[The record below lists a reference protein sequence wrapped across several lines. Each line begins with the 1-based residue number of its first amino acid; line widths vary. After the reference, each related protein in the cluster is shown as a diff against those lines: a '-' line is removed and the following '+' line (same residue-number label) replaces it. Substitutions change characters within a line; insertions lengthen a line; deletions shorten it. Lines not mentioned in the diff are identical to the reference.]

1 MCHAFHAK
9 VALYLMRT
17 VFLLDIT
24 VACFSNLPSAW
35 MSDEAAAIWL
45 APAALSVLLP
55 LVSLKDPPSF
65 EGAERAHL
73 LSLEGSCKPPVKE
86 RFWTMRPNRLSSP
99 SISFLTHKQT
109 ERKEN
114 WWQFEP
120 KFYRFTSIRSVDWF
134 SFHIWCNFAYLPPF
148 LPVFLLDSHPST
160 KAISNE
166 ASFIGSKWMINR
178 SVVKWFNK

>member
-1 MCHAFHAK
+1 MCHAFRAK
-9 VALYLMRT
+9 VILYLMRT

-24 VACFSNLPSAW
+24 VACFSKLPSAW
-35 MSDEAAAIWL
+35 MSDEAAAIRP

-86 RFWTMRPNRLSSP
+86 RFWTMVPNRLSSP
-99 SISFLTHKQT
+99 SISFLTHKHT
-109 ERKEN
+109 KKRKEN

-120 KFYRFTSIRSVDWF
+120 KFYRFTSIWSVARF
-134 SFHIWCNFAYLPPF
+134 SFHILCNFAYLHLFFLFSFLTATLPLRPF
-148 LPVFLLDSHPST
+148 LMRLHL
-160 KAISNE
+160 
-166 ASFIGSKWMINR
+166 
-178 SVVKWFNK
+178 SVVNEWLIAQC